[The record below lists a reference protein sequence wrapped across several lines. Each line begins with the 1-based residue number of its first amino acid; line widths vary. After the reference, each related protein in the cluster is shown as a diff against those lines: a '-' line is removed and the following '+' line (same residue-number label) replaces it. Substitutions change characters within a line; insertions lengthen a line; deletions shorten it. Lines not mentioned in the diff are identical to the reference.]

1 MARPVANAK
10 WHRPRHRASAQCW
23 ESSGRDRSPQHW
35 GAATAFV
42 IHQRNGWQT
51 SPQGWRG
58 RGCRAAQGH
67 RQLWEGCVC
76 TPLGVPGGGR
86 LQLFKIKRSL
96 KWILVAD
103 GRSLVDKLHSSVF
116 PSELLLTLTSVHR
129 DSRVASSE
137 GPPEARCLL
146 HQLALAMYWVLVGAN
161 TPCHSPDTGDRTQK

>member
-1 MARPVANAK
+1 MLKQKKKKQTRFGRVCTAKPQQELCPQPGGLSIAGTAMARSVANAK

-67 RQLWEGCVC
+67 CQLWEGCVC

-137 GPPEARCLL
+137 
-146 HQLALAMYWVLVGAN
+146 
-161 TPCHSPDTGDRTQK
+161 